1 MLTRKE
7 SIRLV
12 EREYRE
18 AFSEVTVQ
26 SDIERRESAFKVAD
40 QIAVSLTC
48 RNHGLRFITETTSEM
63 FKLIRSEATSLR
75 KLAIGM

>member
-26 SDIERRESAFKVAD
+26 SDIERREEALKVAD
-40 QIAVSLTC
+40 RMAVTLTC
-48 RNHGLRFITETTSEM
+48 RNHGFRFITEATSEM